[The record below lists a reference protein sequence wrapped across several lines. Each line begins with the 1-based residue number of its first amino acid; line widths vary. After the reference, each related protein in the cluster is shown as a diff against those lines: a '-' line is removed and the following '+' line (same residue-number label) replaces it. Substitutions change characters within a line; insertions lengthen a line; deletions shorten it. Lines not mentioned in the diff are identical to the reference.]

1 MGFNVAV
8 GASPHA
14 TLACVATW
22 LTDFREGRGGPHN
35 IGRTHPEGVNKALM
49 EFLAEW
55 CGVPEIPCNPQ

>member
-22 LTDFREGRGGPHN
+22 LTDFREDRGGPHN
-35 IGRTHPEGVNKALM
+35 IGWTHPEGVNKALM
-49 EFLAEW
+49 EFLAE
-55 CGVPEIPCNPQ
+55 